1 MQGVI
6 LAAGKGSRLHPITLA
21 RSKAMMPILG
31 RPMVARVVEML
42 HANAI
47 DEFILVVSPDD
58 PHIEDYFIREYLPTR
73 ADVRVHFV
81 YQTERRGM
89 ADALG
94 RAAPL
99 IRGPFVLSA
108 CDNLVA
114 AAHVDELLKV
124 LRAHPH
130 AQGVLSLMPIP
141 PDKIGKTGMVT
152 LDGERV
158 TRIVEKPDPRDAF
171 SDMGSLPL
179 YVFQSRLLDYLPEV
193 PLSQRGEYELQD
205 AIQMLIDREGG
216 VYGVVTDSR
225 LTVTSAADLLAVNRH
240 YLLTGDGAPQL
251 APRRVGPGTHLITP
265 LYIEEGVEIG
275 AGCVIGPHVYVER
288 GAVIGDGARLEDAVV
303 LRDATVEAGRCVVG
317 DVVA

>member
-6 LAAGKGSRLHPITLA
+6 LAAGRGSRLHPITLA

-31 RPMVARVVEML
+31 RPMVARVVELL
-42 HANAI
+42 HANGV

-58 PHIEDYFIREYLPTR
+58 PHIEDYFIREYLPGR
-73 ADVRVHFV
+73 PDVRVHFV

-114 AAHVDELLKV
+114 ASHVDAMLKM
-124 LRAHPH
+124 LRAHPD
-130 AQGVLSLMPIP
+130 AQAVLSLMPIP
-141 PDKIGKTGMVT
+141 PEKFGKTGMVA
-152 LDGERV
+152 LAGEQV

-171 SDMGSLPL
+171 SDIGSLPL
-179 YVFQSRLLDYLPEV
+179 YVFQPRLLDYLPEV
-193 PLSQRGEYELQD
+193 PLSHRGEYELQD
-205 AIQMLIDREGG
+205 AIQMLIDRHSG
-216 VYGVVTDSR
+216 VYGVLTDSR

-240 YLLTGDGAPQL
+240 YLLTGDGQPQL

-265 LYIEEGVEIG
+265 LYIEDGVEIG
-275 AGCVIGPHVYVER
+275 AGCVIGPHVYIER
-288 GAVIGDGARLEDAVV
+288 DARIGDGARLEDAVV
-303 LRDATVEAGRCVVG
+303 LREAVVPPQG
-317 DVVA
+317 MAVGEVIA